1 MKTGSDGLMRIGVT
15 MGDPSGIGP
24 EVALKAVMLFDWKED
39 SWPVLVGSKEVFQ
52 REIDRLGLPMR
63 LSSEG
68 SSTTPDGIRLVES
81 GHEDIDKF
89 PYGTPSAQSG
99 QASYISILKAVDLT
113 GSGRL
118 DAIVTSPISKLAFG
132 LAGIEFPGHTELLA
146 QLTKAPRY
154 AMMLTAG
161 KLKVTLVTTHMALSQ
176 VGNQITAGAVFD
188 KIELSAIFL
197 THYLGSRS
205 PTIGVCA
212 LNPHAGEEGKFGSE
226 EKEIRKAVHDANN
239 SGIKAQGPLP
249 ADSLF
254 AHWKKYDCIVSCYHD
269 QGLIPV
275 KMLAFDTAVNVT
287 LGLPIV
293 RTSPDHGTAF
303 DIAGEGKANPDSM
316 IEAIKLANQMALAGR
331 VEWERKERV

>member
-1 MKTGSDGLMRIGVT
+1 MNTKSDGFMRIGIV

-24 EVALKAVMLFDWKED
+24 EVALKAIRFVDWNAN
-39 SWPVLVGSKEVFQ
+39 SCPVLIGSRDVFQ
-52 REIDRLGLPMR
+52 REINKLNLPTH
-63 LSSEG
+63 LSCEENSA
-68 SSTTPDGIRLVES
+68 SPDGVRLVES
-81 GHEDIDKF
+81 VREEVNRF
-89 PYGTPSAQSG
+89 PYGKPSKQSG
-99 QASYISILKAVDLT
+99 QASYNSILMAVELAAS
-113 GSGRL
+113 GSL
-118 DAIVTSPISKLAFG
+118 DAIVTSPISKSAFG
-132 LAGIEFPGHTELLA
+132 LAGVEFPGHTELLA

-154 AMMLTAG
+154 AMMLAAG

-176 VGNQITAGAVFD
+176 VGRQITAGTVFD

-197 THYLGSRS
+197 SHYLKLQS

-212 LNPHAGEEGKFGSE
+212 LNPHAGEGGKFGTE
-226 EKEIRKAVHDANN
+226 EKEIAEAVRDANN
-239 SGIKAQGPLP
+239 SGIKAEGPLP

-254 AHWKKYDCIVSCYHD
+254 AHWQKYDCVVSCYHD

-316 IEAIKLANQMALAGR
+316 IEAIKLARKMVLAGR
-331 VEWERKERV
+331 VEWKRKK